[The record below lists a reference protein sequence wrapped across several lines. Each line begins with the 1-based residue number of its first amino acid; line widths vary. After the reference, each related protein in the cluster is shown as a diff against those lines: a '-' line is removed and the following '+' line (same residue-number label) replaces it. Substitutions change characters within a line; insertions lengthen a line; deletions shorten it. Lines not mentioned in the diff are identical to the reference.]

1 MSKFLAGVV
10 VPMVTPVTAEGA
22 IDTPS
27 VARLVEH
34 LVTGGVDGIFVLG
47 TTGEA
52 LSVPQAERERLVAA
66 TVAAAQGRVPVVA
79 GIAANCFAES
89 RSAAQ
94 TYTALGVAAV
104 VAHLPFYYPLT
115 DEHIEHWFLALA
127 DTLTVPLLLYN
138 IPQTTHQNI
147 AIASIERLRQ
157 HPQIV
162 GIKDSSPDEA
172 RIAALLAAVGG
183 LSDFTVLIGA
193 GPRYA
198 QGLRLGA
205 DGIVPST
212 GNLAPALCHALC
224 TAPDAELELLHQE
237 LLALTATYQA
247 GKTLGESL
255 AALKALLSLRG
266 LCGPELLLPL
276 RRAM

>member
-22 IDTPS
+22 IDLPS

-34 LVTGGVDGIFVLG
+34 LITGGVDGIFVLG

-52 LSVPQAERERLVAA
+52 LSVPLAERERLVAA
-66 TVAAAQGRVPVVA
+66 TIGAAKGRVPVVA
-79 GIAANCFAES
+79 GIAANCFSES
-89 RSAAQ
+89 KAAAQ
-94 TYTALGVAAV
+94 TYAALGVSAV
-104 VAHLPFYYPLT
+104 VAHVPFYYPLT
-115 DEHIEHWFLALA
+115 DSQVETWFFTLA
-127 DTLTVPLLLYN
+127 DAVSVPLLLYN

-147 AIASIERLRQ
+147 ALSSIERLRQ
-157 HPQIV
+157 HPRII

-172 RIAALLAAVGG
+172 RIVALLTALGG
-183 LSDFTVLIGA
+183 LPDFSVLIGA

-212 GNLAPALCHALC
+212 GNLDPALCHALC
-224 TAPDAELELLHQE
+224 TAPEAERERLHQE
-237 LLALTATYQA
+237 LMNLTATYQA

-255 AALKALLSLRG
+255 AALKALLAQRG
-266 LCGPELLLPL
+266 LCGPEMLLPL
-276 RRAM
+276 GRAT

>member
-1 MSKFLAGVV
+1 MSKLLTGVV
-10 VPMVTPVTAEGA
+10 VPMVTPITAA
-22 IDTPS
+22 DAVDVLA

-34 LVTGGVDGIFVLG
+34 LIVGGVNGIFVLG

-52 LSVPQAERERLVAA
+52 LSVPLAERERLVAA
-66 TVAAAQGRVPVVA
+66 SVDAAQGRVPVVA

-89 RSAAQ
+89 KAAAQ
-94 TYTALGVAAV
+94 TYAELGVSAV
-104 VAHLPFYYPLT
+104 VAHVPFYYPLT
-115 DEHIEHWFLALA
+115 DPQLETWFLTLA
-127 DTLTVPLLLYN
+127 DAVSVPLLLYN

-147 AIASIERLRQ
+147 ALPSLERLRQ
-157 HPQIV
+157 HPKII

-183 LSDFTVLIGA
+183 LPDFSVLIGA

-212 GNLAPALCHALC
+212 GNLDPALCHALC
-224 TAPDAELELLHQE
+224 TAPEAERERLHQE

-255 AALKALLSLRG
+255 AALKALLAQKG
-266 LCGPELLLPL
+266 LCGPDLLLPL
-276 RRAM
+276 GRAT